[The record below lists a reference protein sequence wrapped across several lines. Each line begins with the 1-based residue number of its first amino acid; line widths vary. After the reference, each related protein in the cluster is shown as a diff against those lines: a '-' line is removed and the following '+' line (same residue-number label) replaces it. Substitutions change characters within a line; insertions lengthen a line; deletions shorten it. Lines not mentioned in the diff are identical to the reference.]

1 MQDFEGK
8 VAVVTGAASGIG
20 RGLAERLAREGM
32 KVVLSDIDITVLD
45 ATVQAL
51 RQAEHDVIGVVTDV
65 ARPEAVEELAAKAL
79 DAYGKVHVVC
89 NNAGVLNSAG
99 TLWDA
104 SVRDWQW
111 MFGVNIWGVI
121 NGIRTFTPIML
132 AQDEEGWMINTA
144 SIAGLGGANSIYS
157 VTKHAV
163 VAITEAQ
170 YFQLKAQ
177 NAKVGCSVLCP
188 TWVNTNLKAA
198 EQHRPDELRNPDQ
211 TGNATGW
218 DVLWQRLEQG
228 TSPEELADFAIDGVK
243 QGLFY
248 LIPSDYQE
256 EGFREWAENLINRRE
271 PVPMRGRST

>member
-32 KVVLSDIDITVLD
+32 KVVLSDIDSEALD
-45 ATVQAL
+45 AAVQAM

-65 ARPEAVEELAAKAL
+65 AKPEAVDELAAKAL
-79 DAYGKVHVVC
+79 EAYGRVHVVC
-89 NNAGVLNSAG
+89 NNAGVLNSAT

-104 SVRDWQW
+104 SLRDWQW
-111 MFGVNIWGVI
+111 MFGVNVWGVI
-121 NGIRTFTPIML
+121 NGIRTFTPVML
-132 AQDEEGWMINTA
+132 EQDEEGWMINTA

-157 VTKHAV
+157 ITKHAV
-163 VAITEAQ
+163 VAMTEALH
-170 YFQLKAQ
+170 FQLKAGD
-177 NAKVGCSVLCP
+177 AKVRCSVLCP

-198 EQHRPDELRNPDQ
+198 EEHRPDDLRNPGQ
-211 TGNATGW
+211 FGNATGW
-218 DVLWQRLEQG
+218 DFLWQRLEQG
-228 TSPEELADFAIDGVK
+228 MSPEELADFAIDGVK

-256 EGFREWAENLINRRE
+256 DGFREWADNLLNRRE

>member
-32 KVVLSDIDITVLD
+32 KVVLSDIDGTALD

-51 RQAEHDVIGVVTDV
+51 RRAEHDVIGVVTDV

-121 NGIRTFTPIML
+121 NGVRTITPIML
-132 AQDEEGWMINTA
+132 EQDEEGWMINTA

-170 YFQLKAQ
+170 HFQLKARD
-177 NAKVGCSVLCP
+177 AKVGCSVLCP

-198 EQHRPDELRNPDQ
+198 EEHRPDDLRNPGQ
-211 TGNATGW
+211 SGNASGW

-228 TSPEELADFAIDGVK
+228 TSPEALAAFAIDGVK
-243 QGLFY
+243 RGLFY
-248 LIPSDYQE
+248 LIPSDYQD

-271 PVPMRGRST
+271 PAPMHGRST

>member
-20 RGLAERLAREGM
+20 RGLAERFAREGM
-32 KVVLSDIDITVLD
+32 KVVLSDIDPD
-45 ATVQAL
+45 ALNTAVQAM
-51 RQAEHDVIGVVTDV
+51 RHAEHDVIGVVTDV
-65 ARPEAVEELAAKAL
+65 ASPEAVDELAAKAL
-79 DAYGKVHVVC
+79 EAYGKVHVVC

-99 TLWDA
+99 TLWEA

-121 NGIRTFTPIML
+121 NGIRTFTPIL
-132 AQDEEGWMINTA
+132 LDQDEDAWVINTA

-163 VAITEAQ
+163 VAMTEAL
-170 YFQLKAQ
+170 YFQLKARTD
-177 NAKVGCSVLCP
+177 KVGCSVLCP

-198 EQHRPDELRNPDQ
+198 EEHRPDDLRNPGQ
-211 TGNATGW
+211 SGNATGW
-218 DVLWQRLEQG
+218 DFLWQRLEQG
-228 TSPEELADFAIDGVK
+228 TSPQDLAGFVLDEVK
-243 QGLFY
+243 KGTFY
-248 LIPSDYQE
+248 LIPPDYPE
-256 EGFREWAENLINRRE
+256 EGFQEWSENLLARRH

>member
-1 MQDFEGK
+1 MQDFDGK

-32 KVVLSDIDITVLD
+32 KVVLSDIDATTLDETVMSM
-45 ATVQAL
+45 
-51 RQAEHDVIGVVTDV
+51 RRAEHDVLGVVTDV
-65 ARPEAVEELAAKAL
+65 ARPEAVDELAERAL
-79 DAYGKVHVVC
+79 EAYGKVHFVC
-89 NNAGVLNSAG
+89 NNAGVLNSAS

-111 MFGVNIWGVI
+111 MFGVNVWGVI
-121 NGIRTFTPIML
+121 NGIRTFTPIL
-132 AQDEEGWMINTA
+132 LDQDEEAWILNTA

-163 VAITEAQ
+163 VAMTEAL
-170 YFQLKAQ
+170 YFQLKARD
-177 NAKVGCSVLCP
+177 ARVGCSVLCP

-198 EQHRPDELRNPDQ
+198 EEHRPDELRNPGQ

-218 DVLWQRLEQG
+218 DFLWQRLENG
-228 TSPEELADFAIDGVK
+228 TSPDELADFAIDGVK
-243 QGLFY
+243 QGTFY

-256 EGFREWAENLINRRE
+256 DGFREWADNLVNRRA